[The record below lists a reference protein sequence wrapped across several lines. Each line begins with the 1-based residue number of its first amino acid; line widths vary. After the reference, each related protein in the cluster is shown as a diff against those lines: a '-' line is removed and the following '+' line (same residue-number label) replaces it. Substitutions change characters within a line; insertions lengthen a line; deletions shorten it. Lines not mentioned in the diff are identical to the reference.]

1 MGAGSG
7 IEDASLAP
15 TTPSRRLKQH
25 SSWLLQLIIFIV
37 QDHIREK
44 MRTILLLLLG
54 GLTVTSAFLR
64 GYSNSRSWGTGPQ
77 RRVVPNFNQRQARQ
91 LFEAEMSSCASCKSE
106 LEGPVCGSDGRTY
119 SSTCSLRQQPC
130 KMMRRQGRSFQS
142 SMLKIEQVHVGPCK
156 PSCEG
161 MEDLGAFK
169 AFNLR
174 ATNNGLCVHDFF
186 QCARK
191 MRKSGAKRSQVQECC
206 QARFNKCNRIV

>member
-1 MGAGSG
+1 MG
-7 IEDASLAP
+7 SLAP
-15 TTPSRRLKQH
+15 TTPSRRLRQH
-25 SSWLLQLIIFIV
+25 S
-37 QDHIREK
+37 REK

-119 SSTCSLRQQPC
+119 SSTCSLRQQSC

-142 SMLKIEQVHVGPCK
+142 SMLKIEQGCACTTFFNVHEK
-156 PSCEG
+156 
-161 MEDLGAFK
+161 
-169 AFNLR
+169 
-174 ATNNGLCVHDFF
+174 
-186 QCARK
+186 CASRVRK
-191 MRKSGAKRSQVQECC
+191 G
-206 QARFNKCNRIV
+206 